1 MVNISFEFN
10 LDQKTKGGLFN
21 LGLMLHINMY
31 KCKII
36 MVGMHLRFVKKKY
49 IFCIYYISNFPQ

>member
-1 MVNISFEFN
+1 MVNISLEFN

-31 KCKII
+31 RCKII
-36 MVGMHLRFVKKKY
+36 MVGMHRSLLKRN
-49 IFCIYYISNFPQ
+49 ISF